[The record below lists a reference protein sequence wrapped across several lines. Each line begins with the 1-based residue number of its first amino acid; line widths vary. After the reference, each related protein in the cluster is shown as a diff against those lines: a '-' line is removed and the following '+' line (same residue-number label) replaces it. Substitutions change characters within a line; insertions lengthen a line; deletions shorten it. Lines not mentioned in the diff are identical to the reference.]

1 MVQRTPAATAALY
14 ELDETAWLESAAEL
28 IRQAVMLTLVTAA
41 PLLLSALV
49 VGLLVT
55 LIQAVTQLQE
65 QTLTFLPKLVTMA
78 GIFVLVLPWLLR
90 KLTEFLVVTL
100 QTLPSVGG

>member
-1 MVQRTPAATAALY
+1 MSPIL
-14 ELDETAWLESAAEL
+14 AAEM
-28 IRQAVMLTLVTAA
+28 IRQAVTLTLVVGA

-78 GIFVLVLPWLLR
+78 VVFVLVLPWMLR
-90 KLTEFLVVTL
+90 KVTEFLVVSL
-100 QTLPSVGG
+100 QSIGSVGG

>member
-1 MVQRTPAATAALY
+1 MSSSY
-14 ELDETAWLESAAEL
+14 AAEL
-28 IRQAVMLTLVTAA
+28 IRQAVMLTLITAA
-41 PLLLSALV
+41 PLLLSALT

-90 KLTEFLVVTL
+90 RLTEFLVVAL
-100 QTLPSVGG
+100 QTLPSVAG

>member
-1 MVQRTPAATAALY
+1 MSAIL
-14 ELDETAWLESAAEL
+14 AAEL
-28 IRQAVMLTLVTAA
+28 IRQAVSLTLVVAA

-65 QTLTFLPKLVTMA
+65 QTLTFLPKLLTMA
-78 GIFVLVLPWLLR
+78 VIFVMVLPWMLR
-90 KLTEFLVVTL
+90 KVTEFLVVAI
-100 QTLPSVGG
+100 QSLPTVGA